1 MVGPA
6 NDVSCANDMALYQ
19 GMDFSGRARQR
30 CQLCK
35 RYGFVSG
42 HGLQWSAS
50 PTMSAVQTIWLCI
63 RVRASVVG
71 PADDVSCANDMALY
85 QGTGFSGRPRQRC
98 QLCKRYGLV
107 SGHGLQWSASPTM
120 SAVQTIW
127 LCIRARLQPGHT
139 GPQMRALAPGVLLSC
154 SVRTLSQSRCHHDCE
169 LEFGSEPV
177 VKTCS
182 ACPADTR

>member
-1 MVGPA
+1 VVGPA

-50 PTMSAVQTIWLCI
+50 PTMSAVQTIWLCV

-71 PADDVSCANDMALY
+71 LANDVSCANDMALY
-85 QGTGFSGRPRQRC
+85 QGTGFSGRARRRR
-98 QLCKRYGLV
+98 QLCKRYGFV
-107 SGHGLQWSASPTM
+107 SGYGLQWSASPTM

-127 LCIRARLQPGHT
+127 PCIRARTSVVGLANDVSCANDMALYQGT
-139 GPQMRALAPGVLLSC
+139 ASAGPYWAADEGFSPWGFAFLLGADPFAEP
-154 SVRTLSQSRCHHDCE
+154 LSS
-169 LEFGSEPV
+169 
-177 VKTCS
+177 
-182 ACPADTR
+182 